1 MDLETTIVAVSSA
14 QGDSPRA
21 LIRASGPTVFDSVK
35 RIGIQ
40 YKARQCT
47 TSTVQLPEGDLP
59 VLVLAFPATSS
70 FTGQDTIEIEL
81 PNNSVLLQSTLN
93 ELIKV
98 TLGRRAEAGEF
109 TARAFFNGKLSLSE
123 AEGICATIS
132 AQNDGELRGATLLRE
147 GVLHSLAA
155 SLSDNIVRSLSLV
168 EAGIDFTDEDDV
180 VAISDDDLLES
191 IHCALHSI
199 RKIVEGKISML
210 TLQHL
215 PRVVIAGLPNAGK
228 STLFNAILGHSRVVV
243 SDVVGT
249 TRDAIGEPARFGD
262 KEAMLIDIAGLEHA
276 TDPFSDSIQATAQ
289 KTLSH
294 ADLILWCVAPGDD
307 SPSLKSNTIIVHT
320 KSDLQSHKN
329 KQGVCALS
337 GDSMHGVEQ
346 LKGEIE
352 ERLFSI
358 PIPSED
364 AIALLPRHEAHL
376 RDAMQSLQLAENN
389 SSVRELAA
397 ASLRDALNSIG
408 SISGNVTPDDVIGE
422 VFSSF
427 CIGK

>member
-14 QGDSPRA
+14 QGSSPRA
-21 LIRASGPTVFDSVK
+21 LIRASGSTVFESVE

-40 YKARQCT
+40 WSARQCT
-47 TSTVQLPEGDLP
+47 SCTLQLPEGPLP
-59 VLVLAFPATSS
+59 VLALAFPAASA

-81 PNNSVLLQSTLN
+81 PNNSVLLHSTLN
-93 ELIKV
+93 ELMKV
-98 TLGRRAEAGEF
+98 TGGRHAQAGEF

-123 AEGICATIS
+123 AEGICAAIS

-147 GVLHSLAA
+147 GVLHLLVA
-155 SLSDNIVRSLSLV
+155 SLSEKILRSLSLV
-168 EAGIDFTDEDDV
+168 EAGIDFTDEEDV
-180 VAISDDDLLES
+180 VAISDEDLLGS
-191 IHCALHSI
+191 IQSSLHSI
-199 RKIVEGKISML
+199 HEIVDGKISMS

-215 PRVVIAGLPNAGK
+215 PSVVIAGLPNAGK
-228 STLFNAILGHSRVVV
+228 STLFNALLGHSRVVV

-249 TRDAIGEPARFGD
+249 TRDAIGEPTRFGD

-276 TDPFSDSIQATAQ
+276 TDPFSETIQAIAE
-289 KTLSH
+289 KTLLQ

-307 SPSLKSNTIIVHT
+307 SPSPKSNAMIVHT
-320 KSDLQSHKN
+320 KSDLISHEDE
-329 KQGVCALS
+329 QGICALS
-337 GDSMHGVEQ
+337 GDLRCGVEQ

-364 AIALLPRHEAHL
+364 ALALLPRHEAHL
-376 RDAMQSLQLAENN
+376 QEAMQSLQLAEANC
-389 SSVRELAA
+389 SVRELAA
-397 ASLRDALNSIG
+397 ASLRNALNSIG